1 VLSALF
7 PGKFRAADFFQCR
20 QIDLYQLPQD
30 RCGDALVVVAQ
41 YVADPRNFLPG
52 DLRMPRFQIIRKMTT
67 GFGNNLNAA
76 FNESLSLP
84 IVFECFE
91 RYIRQ
96 YAIDAFD
103 RLDEV
108 R

>member
-1 VLSALF
+1 MT
-7 PGKFRAADFFQCR
+7 
-20 QIDLYQLPQD
+20 
-30 RCGDALVVVAQ
+30 Q
-41 YVADPRNFLPG
+41 YVADPRNFLLG
-52 DLRMPRFQIIRKMTT
+52 DLRIARFQIIRKMTT
-67 GFGNNLNAA
+67 GFGNTLNPA
-76 FNESLSLP
+76 FNEPLSLP

-103 RLDEV
+103 RLDDV